1 MRTVLLLVVHFL
13 TTLAKLVGP
22 GGARS
27 IIADSL
33 LIKHQLIVINQPRQR
48 APNLTGLDRFLF
60 GFWSLFMNPKRLFK
74 SNVIFKTSTFLH
86 FHKILVNRK
95 YHRLFSS
102 RKMAKPG
109 PKGPSMELIRAIVE
123 LKQRN
128 TSYGCPRI
136 AQLISTVFGIEIDK
150 DVVRRVLDKHY
161 HPNSGGNGPSWLSF
175 IGHAKD
181 SLWSVD
187 LFRCES
193 ILLKSHWVMVVM
205 DQYTRRIIGFGIHAG
220 AVDGPNLCWM
230 FNRAIARMGTPT
242 YLSTDH
248 DPLFNFYRWHANLRI
263 LEIHEIKTIP
273 YVPVSHPFVERLIG
287 TLRREYLDQVLFWNA
302 HDLEKKLDAF
312 KNYYNGYRV
321 HAALDGEPPLS
332 LSGNDVLGKANI
344 NEYRWKSHCRDL
356 FQTPIAA

>member
-1 MRTVLLLVVHFL
+1 MRTVLLLVVHFF

-22 GGARS
+22 GGARTVV
-27 IIADSL
+27 ADSL
-33 LIKHQLIVINQPRQR
+33 LIKHQLIVINQSRQR

-60 GFWSLFMNPKRLFK
+60 GLWSLFMNPKRLFK
-74 SNVIFKTSTFLH
+74 SNVILKTSTFLH

-102 RKMAKPG
+102 IRKAKPG

-128 TSYGCPRI
+128 TGYGCPRI

-150 DVVRRVLDKHY
+150 DVVRRVLAKHY
-161 HPNSGGNGPSWLSF
+161 HPNTGGNGTSWLSF

-230 FNRAIARMGTPT
+230 FNSAIARMGTPT

-248 DPLFNFYRWHANLRI
+248 DPLFTFHRWHANLRI
-263 LEIHEIKTIP
+263 LEIDEIKTVP
-273 YVPVSHPFVERLIG
+273 YVPISHPFVERLIG
-287 TLRREYLDQVLFWNA
+287 TLV
-302 HDLEKKLDAF
+302 
-312 KNYYNGYRV
+312 
-321 HAALDGEPPLS
+321 
-332 LSGNDVLGKANI
+332 LSGASILIRFCFGMHTI
-344 NEYRWKSHCRDL
+344 
-356 FQTPIAA
+356 

>member
-1 MRTVLLLVVHFL
+1 
-13 TTLAKLVGP
+13 
-22 GGARS
+22 
-27 IIADSL
+27 
-33 LIKHQLIVINQPRQR
+33 
-48 APNLTGLDRFLF
+48 
-60 GFWSLFMNPKRLFK
+60 
-74 SNVIFKTSTFLH
+74 
-86 FHKILVNRK
+86 
-95 YHRLFSS
+95 
-102 RKMAKPG
+102 
-109 PKGPSMELIRAIVE
+109 MELIRAIVE

-128 TSYGCPRI
+128 TSYGCTRI

-150 DVVRRVLDKHY
+150 NVVRRVLDKHY

-273 YVPVSHPFVERLIG
+273 VRSSI
-287 TLRREYLDQVLFWNA
+287 TSIRR
-302 HDLEKKLDAF
+302 
-312 KNYYNGYRV
+312 
-321 HAALDGEPPLS
+321 
-332 LSGNDVLGKANI
+332 KAN
-344 NEYRWKSHCRDL
+344 RHSQARVS
-356 FQTPIAA
+356 

>member
-22 GGARS
+22 GGARA
-27 IIADSL
+27 IVADSL
-33 LIKHQLIVINQPRQR
+33 LIKHQLIVINQSRQR

-60 GFWSLFMNPKRLFK
+60 CFWSLFMNPKRFFK
-74 SNVIFKTSTFLH
+74 SNVILKTSTFLH
-86 FHKILVNRK
+86 FHKILLNRK
-95 YHRLFSS
+95 YRRLFSS
-102 RKMAKPG
+102 QRKAEPG

-128 TSYGCPRI
+128 TGYGCPRI

-150 DVVRRVLDKHY
+150 DVVRRVLAKHC

-187 LFRCES
+187 LFHSES
-193 ILLKSHWVMVVM
+193 SLLKSHWVMVVM

-220 AVDGPNLCWM
+220 AVDGPNLCRM
-230 FNRAIARMGTPT
+230 FNSAIARMGAPT

-248 DPLFNFYRWHANLRI
+248 DPLFTFHRWHANLRI
-263 LEIHEIKTIP
+263 LEIDEIKTVP
-273 YVPVSHPFVERLIG
+273 HVPVSHPFVERLIG

-302 HDLEKKLDAF
+302 HD
-312 KNYYNGYRV
+312 
-321 HAALDGEPPLS
+321 
-332 LSGNDVLGKANI
+332 
-344 NEYRWKSHCRDL
+344 
-356 FQTPIAA
+356 

>member
-13 TTLAKLVGP
+13 ATLAKLVGP
-22 GGARS
+22 GDARGVV
-27 IIADSL
+27 ADSL
-33 LIKHQLIVINQPRQR
+33 LIKHRLIVINQSRQR

-74 SNVIFKTSTFLH
+74 SNVILKTSTFLH
-86 FHKILVNRK
+86 FYKILVNRK
-95 YHRLFSS
+95 YHRLFLSQ
-102 RKMAKPG
+102 RKAKPG

-128 TSYGCPRI
+128 AGYGCPRI

-150 DVVRRVLDKHY
+150 DVVRRVLAKHY

-181 SLWSVD
+181 SLRSAD

-193 ILLKSHWVMVVM
+193 ILLKSHWVVVVM

-220 AVDGPNLCWM
+220 AVDGSNLCWL
-230 FNRAIARMGTPT
+230 FNSAIARMGTPT

-248 DPLFNFYRWHANLRI
+248 DPLFTFHRWHANLQI
-263 LEIHEIKTIP
+263 LEIDEIKT
-273 YVPVSHPFVERLIG
+273 VPHVLVSHSFVERLIG
-287 TLRREYLDQVLFWNA
+287 TLRREYLVQVLF
-302 HDLEKKLDAF
+302 
-312 KNYYNGYRV
+312 
-321 HAALDGEPPLS
+321 
-332 LSGNDVLGKANI
+332 
-344 NEYRWKSHCRDL
+344 
-356 FQTPIAA
+356 